1 MKSNQLAMNTKSFI
15 TGTVTGAVGFFL
27 VGFLFY
33 GFILVDFFEANAG
46 SATGV
51 MKDQP
56 NMALLFLGE
65 LAWGAL
71 FTYIYL
77 QWANIRTFATGAK
90 AGAILGFL
98 LGLGFNLIS
107 VGTANVMN
115 LTGALVD
122 SVVQLVMGAVAGGL
136 IGLVLGKVSD

>member
-1 MKSNQLAMNTKSFI
+1 MNTKSFLF
-15 TGTVTGAVGFFL
+15 GTISGAVAFFL
-27 VGFLFY
+27 VGYLFY
-33 GFILVDFFEANAG
+33 GFILVDFFEANQG

-51 MKDQP
+51 MKEQP
-56 NMALLFLGE
+56 DMVLLFLGE
-65 LAWGAL
+65 IAWGAM
-71 FTYIYL
+71 FTYIFL

-98 LGLGFNLIS
+98 IGLGFNLIS